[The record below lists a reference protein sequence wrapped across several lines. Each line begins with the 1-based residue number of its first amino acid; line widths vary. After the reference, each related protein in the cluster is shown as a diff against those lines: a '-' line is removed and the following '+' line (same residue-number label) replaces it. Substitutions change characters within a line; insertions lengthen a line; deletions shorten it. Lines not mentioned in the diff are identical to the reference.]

1 MSVINQVLSDLEKR
15 GADALPGGP
24 SIRAVPAPQN
34 RLKPLLLAAAI
45 LALALVAA
53 MLWRSGAQPRPA
65 APLAEG
71 SPRGSR
77 AEPETAASAPGAAS
91 APVAP
96 LVPPRAESTPV
107 AVAATQE
114 VVREANGVQ
123 KNAAEPVAPP
133 MRMSFELHSIPLP
146 SSLRAQP
153 PASADRQHSGS
164 GGAAS
169 PAPPAAPA
177 GVRAKTANPQQ
188 KVAVTTKG
196 KIPGDASAPAA
207 PAGGVDKQ
215 VRQFSAQQQADNEFR
230 KANGW
235 LQQGRT
241 GEALAGYEAA
251 LRLDAGHDAARQ
263 ALAGLLLENRRGADA
278 ERVVQDG
285 LEHNPKHGGFAMLL
299 ARIQVERNALQTALD
314 TLLKTLPHTGQQADY
329 QAFVAALQQR
339 LNRHPEAVTHYRIAL
354 QLAPDSGVWLMG
366 LGISLQALQ
375 RNEEARDAFKRA
387 LESRALS
394 AELQAFVRQRLK
406 ELQ

>member
-15 GADALPGGP
+15 GAGALPGGP
-24 SIRAVPAPQN
+24 SIRAVPVPQN

-45 LALALVAA
+45 LVLALVAA
-53 MLWRSGAQPRPA
+53 MLWRSGTQPGPA
-65 APLAEG
+65 APRAERT
-71 SPRGSR
+71 PHGSR
-77 AEPETAASAPGAAS
+77 AIPETAVSAPGAAS
-91 APVAP
+91 APVTPVAP
-96 LVPPRAESTPV
+96 HRAESPPV

-114 VVREANGVQ
+114 VVREANGLQ
-123 KNAAEPVAPP
+123 KNAAEPAAPP

-153 PASADRQHSGS
+153 PAPADRQRSGS
-164 GGAAS
+164 GATAS
-169 PAPPAAPA
+169 PPTPVAPA
-177 GVRAKTANPQQ
+177 GGRAKTASPQQ
-188 KVAVTTKG
+188 KVSGATKG
-196 KIPGDASAPAA
+196 KMPGDAPAPAA

-215 VRQFSAQQQADNEFR
+215 VRQLSAQQQADNEFR

-235 LQQGRT
+235 LQQGRS
-241 GEALAGYEAA
+241 GEALAGYETA

-278 ERVVQDG
+278 ERVLQDG
-285 LEHNPKHGGFAMLL
+285 LEYNPKHGGFAMLL
-299 ARIQVERNALQTALD
+299 ARLLVERDALQPALE
-314 TLLKTLPHTGQQADY
+314 TLLKTLPHAGQQADY

-366 LGISLQALQ
+366 LGISLQALR

-387 LESRALS
+387 LESRVLS

-406 ELQ
+406 EL